1 MGGQIQGIDGNCSP
15 STNFVPNHEPSRRR
29 NSGLRN
35 RARARAIRMRHPP
48 LKDLVGCCCMAL
60 VNPNPCKMDEARCS
74 AVAASSSSRLISII
88 IYWCTHEG
96 ERERGREGR

>member
-1 MGGQIQGIDGNCSP
+1 
-15 STNFVPNHEPSRRR
+15 
-29 NSGLRN
+29 
-35 RARARAIRMRHPP
+35 
-48 LKDLVGCCCMAL
+48 L